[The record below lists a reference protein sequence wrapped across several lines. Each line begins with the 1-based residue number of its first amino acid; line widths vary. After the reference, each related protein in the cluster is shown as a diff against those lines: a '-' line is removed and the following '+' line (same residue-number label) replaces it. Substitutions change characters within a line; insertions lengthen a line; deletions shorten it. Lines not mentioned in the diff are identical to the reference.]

1 MARSYALG
9 AHFEAFIEAQV
20 KSGRYASASEVLRA
34 GLRLLDDKEQRRLAQ
49 LGVQP
54 DQRAPGR
61 APYRAGPPQ
70 LVRAGADDVE
80 DTLEV
85 LEKRLRRASSARIA
99 DAAD

>member
-34 GLRLLDDKEQRRLAQ
+34 GLRMLDDREQRRLAQ

-54 DQRAPGR
+54 DPRARAPF
-61 APYRAGPPQ
+61 RAGPPQ
-70 LVRAGADDVE
+70 LVWSGPDDVE
-80 DTLEV
+80 DTLDV
-85 LEKRLRRASSARIA
+85 LENRLRRTASARMA